1 MILESGGREYG
12 DYAGGFGARILQADP
27 RMLRD
32 EHHSSRMQIALLIS
46 NMSVDGSFLDKH
58 DLVLLKM
65 LVGWYGCAGGHLRR
79 REHQMLRAIGFGS
92 DLEDESAG
100 VSLSRLGA
108 EQSLFSLVFLQQER
122 LCGGIGRG

>member
-12 DYAGGFGARILQADP
+12 DYAGGFGAGVLQADP
-27 RMLRD
+27 RMLRN

-65 LVGWYGCAGGHLRR
+65 LVGWYG
-79 REHQMLRAIGFGS
+79 
-92 DLEDESAG
+92 
-100 VSLSRLGA
+100 
-108 EQSLFSLVFLQQER
+108 
-122 LCGGIGRG
+122 